1 MRCGLGSTDVTALAE
16 AFLGNQI
23 KPQFPQSV
31 QFETGFGFPSTFS
44 PYYYMDDAT
53 AQQIA
58 SLLNGSVIQQQ
69 PPPPASGGTPLPN
82 SGPGIGPT
90 PAGNILPDANY
101 IQLPDGSF
109 NPGYD
114 LFGGTIL
121 SFFDLCDAA
130 NEFAQIVPGGV
141 VGSSCSQAG
150 QTTPAADYQTEY
162 QSAVATGAPAPSP
175 AIPAPVLQTTP
186 VSLPAAPLTQQS
198 TLTAVAPSTSQVVS
212 ATPGAS
218 TAAASS
224 SDLVVGGIDLSQIP
238 TWGWL
243 LAGGLALW
251 AFWPSGR

>member
-1 MRCGLGSTDVTALAE
+1 
-16 AFLGNQI
+16 
-23 KPQFPQSV
+23 
-31 QFETGFGFPSTFS
+31 
-44 PYYYMDDAT
+44 
-53 AQQIA
+53 
-58 SLLNGSVIQQQ
+58 
-69 PPPPASGGTPLPN
+69 
-82 SGPGIGPT
+82 
-90 PAGNILPDANY
+90 
-101 IQLPDGSF
+101 
-109 NPGYD
+109 
-114 LFGGTIL
+114 
-121 SFFDLCDAA
+121 
-130 NEFAQIVPGGV
+130 V